1 MKPIIGLASRTTSD
15 GSGHNVGVAYIRSV
29 EKAGGIPILLPL
41 LEDVGDVPR
50 MLDLIDGLLLIGGP
64 DVDPYEF
71 GEEPHPKLGTIDVAG
86 DRMELALARG
96 ALDRDLPILA
106 ICRGIQLLNVAAGG
120 TLYQDISSQIPD
132 ALKHSQRTTEPY
144 VTHRISLTEGSIM
157 HRIFDALE
165 VRVNSYHHQSV
176 KDPAPGFRNTAVS
189 DDTVVEAIEST
200 RHRFVLG
207 VQCHPER
214 LWEKYPEFL
223 GIFRTFLDRARQRP
237 T

>member
-1 MKPIIGLASRTTSD
+1 MKPIIGLATRTTND
-15 GSGHNVGVAYIRSV
+15 GSGNSAGVAYIRSI
-29 EKAGGIPILLPL
+29 EKAGGVPILLPL
-41 LEDVGDVPR
+41 IEDPQDILR
-50 MLDLIDGLLLIGGP
+50 MLDLIEGLLLIGGP
-64 DVDPYEF
+64 DVDPHEF

-86 DRMELALARG
+86 DRVELALTRG

-120 TLYQDISSQIPD
+120 TLYQDIASQIPD

-144 VTHRISLTEGSIM
+144 VTHRISITEGSLM
-157 HRIFDALE
+157 YSIFGASE
-165 VRVNSYHHQSV
+165 IRVNSYHHQSV
-176 KDPAPGFRNTAVS
+176 KDPAPGFRTTAVA

-223 GIFRTFLDRARQRP
+223 KLFTAFLEHGRHRP
-237 T
+237 V

>member
-1 MKPIIGLASRTTSD
+1 MKPIIGVASRTTSD
-15 GSGHNVGVAYIRSV
+15 GSGNNVGTAYIRSI
-29 EKAGGIPILLPL
+29 EKASGIPILLPL
-41 LEDVGDVPR
+41 LEDVADVPR

-71 GEEPHPKLGTIDVAG
+71 GEEPHPKLGIIDVAG

-96 ALDRDLPILA
+96 ALERDLPILA

-144 VTHRISLTEGSIM
+144 VTHRISLAEGSIM
-157 HRIFDALE
+157 HRIFSALE
-165 VRVNSYHHQSV
+165 IRVNSYHHQSV
-176 KDPAPGFRNTAVS
+176 KDPAPGFRCTAAA
-189 DDTVVEAIEST
+189 DDAVVEAIEST

-214 LWEKYPEFL
+214 LWEKYPEFF
-223 GIFRTFLDRARQRP
+223 GIFSKFLEHARQCP
-237 T
+237 I